1 MLTMFSTLA
10 NLHGQHKISAKR
22 GTTITS
28 YMLTKTVAVCVGNP
42 PCSRARFSFPQTSQK
57 HTKENIH

>member
-1 MLTMFSTLA
+1 MLTMFSALA

-28 YMLTKTVAVCVGNP
+28 YMLTKTVAV
-42 PCSRARFSFPQTSQK
+42 
-57 HTKENIH
+57 